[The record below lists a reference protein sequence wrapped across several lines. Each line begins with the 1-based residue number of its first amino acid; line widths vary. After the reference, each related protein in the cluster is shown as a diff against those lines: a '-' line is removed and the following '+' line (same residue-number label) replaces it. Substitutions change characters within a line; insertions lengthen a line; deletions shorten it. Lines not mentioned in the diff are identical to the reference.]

1 MKFQQ
6 VMAFFLTG
14 ATALSMSTTALAA
27 DLSDNV
33 DTTVSTTQTADEQ
46 ENNLYTKNDKD
57 LTDAEFEQKYELP
70 ENSWFTPAVRYVIE
84 NNIMLPA
91 GHIDGKEYFPWFN
104 PAENRC
110 TVAEA
115 IYNSAKL
122 VDPELT
128 ASYAGMAIKEA
139 PDYAEIPELYRDG
152 ASFCF
157 ESGIM
162 TGDSQHYL
170 RPYDSISRQE
180 FAAVLQ
186 RYITLLQKAGKITVS
201 TDTSVNTAFTDASSI
216 APWAKDAVA
225 FCQTNKLMNGD
236 NHGAFNPKGQIK
248 SVELAQVL
256 YNLSQQIKFNVQ
268 NHLLSLITGGFS
280 MSLGRQ
286 SHVTVF
292 SQNANCKN
300 TFYLL

>member
-1 MKFQQ
+1 MKFHQ

-27 DLSDNV
+27 DLSDHAE
-33 DTTVSTTQTADEQ
+33 TTVSATQAANEQ
-46 ENNLYTKNDKD
+46 ENLYTRNDKD

-70 ENSWFTPAVRYVIE
+70 ENAWFTPAVRYVIE
-84 NNIMLPA
+84 NKIMLPA
-91 GHIDGKEYFPWFN
+91 GHINGTEYFPWFN

-122 VDPELT
+122 IDPELT

-139 PDYAEIPELYRDG
+139 PDYNQIYESDRPG
-152 ASFCF
+152 MTFCF

-170 RPYDSISRQE
+170 RPDDSISRQE

-186 RYITLLQKAGKITVS
+186 RYITLLEKAGKITVS
-201 TDTSVNTAFTDASSI
+201 TKTSANTAFTDAGSI
-216 APWAKDAVA
+216 ANWAKEAVV

-236 NHGAFNPKGQIK
+236 NHGAFNPKGQVK
-248 SVELAQVL
+248 SIELAQVM
-256 YNLSQQIKFNVQ
+256 YNLSQRIQ
-268 NHLLSLITGGFS
+268 
-280 MSLGRQ
+280 
-286 SHVTVF
+286 
-292 SQNANCKN
+292 
-300 TFYLL
+300 

>member
-1 MKFQQ
+1 MKKIILC
-6 VMAFFLTG
+6 VSL
-14 ATALSMSTTALAA
+14 LSMFAAGFVGCSQKREWNHEQRKAMREALRSYRQMVYL
-27 DLSDNV
+27 D
-33 DTTVSTTQTADEQ
+33 
-46 ENNLYTKNDKD
+46 D

-84 NNIMLPA
+84 SNIMLPA

-128 ASYAGMAIKEA
+128 ASYAGMAVKEA
-139 PDYAEIPELYRDG
+139 PDYAEIPELYHDG

-170 RPYDSISRQE
+170 RPYDSVSRQE

-201 TDTSVNTAFTDASSI
+201 YSEF
-216 APWAKDAVA
+216 
-225 FCQTNKLMNGD
+225 
-236 NHGAFNPKGQIK
+236 
-248 SVELAQVL
+248 
-256 YNLSQQIKFNVQ
+256 
-268 NHLLSLITGGFS
+268 
-280 MSLGRQ
+280 
-286 SHVTVF
+286 
-292 SQNANCKN
+292 
-300 TFYLL
+300 

>member
-14 ATALSMSTTALAA
+14 ATVLSMSTTALAA
-27 DLSDNV
+27 DLPDNV
-33 DTTVSTTQTADEQ
+33 DITVSTTQTADEQ
-46 ENNLYTKNDKD
+46 ENNLYTRNDKD

-104 PAENRC
+104 PAENRYA
-110 TVAEA
+110 VANA

-122 VDPELT
+122 IDPELT

-139 PDYAEIPELYRDG
+139 PDYNQI
-152 ASFCF
+152 
-157 ESGIM
+157 
-162 TGDSQHYL
+162 
-170 RPYDSISRQE
+170 YDSISRQE

-201 TDTSVNTAFTDASSI
+201 TDTSVNTAFNDASSI

-256 YNLSQQIKFNVQ
+256 YNLSQQIK
-268 NHLLSLITGGFS
+268 
-280 MSLGRQ
+280 
-286 SHVTVF
+286 
-292 SQNANCKN
+292 
-300 TFYLL
+300 

>member
-27 DLSDNV
+27 DLSDNAE
-33 DTTVSTTQTADEQ
+33 TTVSTTQAADEQ
-46 ENNLYTKNDKD
+46 ENLYTKNDKD

-70 ENSWFTPAVRYVIE
+70 ENAWFTPAVRYVIE
-84 NNIMLPA
+84 NKIMLPA
-91 GHIDGKEYFPWFN
+91 GHINGTEFFPWFN
-104 PAENRC
+104 PAENRYA
-110 TVAEA
+110 VANA
-115 IYNSAKL
+115 IYNSAQL
-122 VDPELT
+122 IDPELT

-139 PDYAEIPELYRDG
+139 PDYDQIYESDRPG
-152 ASFCF
+152 MTFCF

-186 RYITLLQKAGKITVS
+186 RYITLLEKAGKITVS
-201 TDTSVNTAFTDASSI
+201 TDASANATFTDADSI
-216 APWAKDAVA
+216 ANWAKEPVA

-248 SVELAQVL
+248 SIELAQVM
-256 YNLSQQIKFNVQ
+256 YNLSQRIQ
-268 NHLLSLITGGFS
+268 
-280 MSLGRQ
+280 
-286 SHVTVF
+286 
-292 SQNANCKN
+292 
-300 TFYLL
+300 

>member
-27 DLSDNV
+27 DLSDNAE
-33 DTTVSTTQTADEQ
+33 TTVSTTQAADEQ
-46 ENNLYTKNDKD
+46 ENLYTKNDKD

-84 NNIMLPA
+84 NKIMLPA
-91 GHIDGKEYFPWFN
+91 GHINGTEYFPWFN
-104 PAENRC
+104 PAENRY

-122 VDPELT
+122 IDLEM
-128 ASYAGMAIKEA
+128 AAYYSGMAVKEA

-157 ESGIM
+157 EAGIM
-162 TGDSQHYL
+162 TGDSQNYL
-170 RPYDSISRQE
+170 RPNDSITRQE

-186 RYITLLQKAGKITVS
+186 RYVTLLAKDGKLTVS
-201 TDTSVNTAFTDASSI
+201 TDTSANTAFTDAGSI
-216 APWAKDAVA
+216 ASWAKEAVA

-236 NHGAFNPKGQIK
+236 NHGAFNPKGQVK
-248 SVELAQVL
+248 SVELAQVM
-256 YNLSQQIKFNVQ
+256 YNLSQRIQ
-268 NHLLSLITGGFS
+268 
-280 MSLGRQ
+280 
-286 SHVTVF
+286 
-292 SQNANCKN
+292 
-300 TFYLL
+300 

>member
-27 DLSDNV
+27 DLSDNAE
-33 DTTVSTTQTADEQ
+33 TTVSATQAADEQ
-46 ENNLYTKNDKD
+46 ENLYTRNDKD

-70 ENSWFTPAVRYVIE
+70 ENAWFTPAVRYVIE
-84 NNIMLPA
+84 NTIMFPA
-91 GHIDGKEYFPWFN
+91 GHINGTPYFPWFN

-122 VDPELT
+122 IDPELT

-139 PDYAEIPELYRDG
+139 PDYNQIGESDRPG
-152 ASFCF
+152 MTFCF

-162 TGDSQHYL
+162 TGDTQHYL

-186 RYITLLQKAGKITVS
+186 RYITLLEKAGKITVS
-201 TDTSVNTAFTDASSI
+201 TDTSANTAFTDADSI
-216 APWAKDAVA
+216 ANWAKEPVA

-248 SVELAQVL
+248 SIELAQVM
-256 YNLSQQIKFNVQ
+256 YNLSQRIQ
-268 NHLLSLITGGFS
+268 
-280 MSLGRQ
+280 
-286 SHVTVF
+286 
-292 SQNANCKN
+292 
-300 TFYLL
+300 

>member
-1 MKFQQ
+1 MIYVIHLSACDSAADKEVHSMKFQQ

-27 DLSDNV
+27 DLPDNV
-33 DTTVSTTQTADEQ
+33 DTTVSATQTADEQ
-46 ENNLYTKNDKD
+46 ENNLYTRNDKD

-104 PAENRC
+104 PAENRYA
-110 TVAEA
+110 VANA

-122 VDPELT
+122 IDPELT

-139 PDYAEIPELYRDG
+139 PDYNQIYESDRPG
-152 ASFCF
+152 MTFCF

-256 YNLSQQIKFNVQ
+256 YNLSQQIK
-268 NHLLSLITGGFS
+268 
-280 MSLGRQ
+280 
-286 SHVTVF
+286 
-292 SQNANCKN
+292 
-300 TFYLL
+300 

>member
-27 DLSDNV
+27 DLSDNAE
-33 DTTVSTTQTADEQ
+33 TTVSTTQAADEQ
-46 ENNLYTKNDKD
+46 ENLYTKNDKD

-70 ENSWFTPAVRYVIE
+70 ENAWFTPAVRYVIE
-84 NNIMLPA
+84 NKIMSPA
-91 GHIDGKEYFPWFN
+91 GHINGTPYFPWFN
-104 PAENRC
+104 PAENRYA
-110 TVAEA
+110 VANA
-115 IYNSAKL
+115 IYNSTQL
-122 VDPELT
+122 IDPELT

-139 PDYAEIPELYRDG
+139 PDYDQIYESDRPG
-152 ASFCF
+152 MTFCF

-186 RYITLLQKAGKITVS
+186 RYITLLEKAGKITVS
-201 TDTSVNTAFTDASSI
+201 TDASANAAFTDADSI
-216 APWAKDAVA
+216 QPWAKEAVA

-248 SVELAQVL
+248 SIELAQVM
-256 YNLSQQIKFNVQ
+256 YNLSQRIQ
-268 NHLLSLITGGFS
+268 
-280 MSLGRQ
+280 
-286 SHVTVF
+286 
-292 SQNANCKN
+292 
-300 TFYLL
+300 

>member
-27 DLSDNV
+27 DLSDNAE
-33 DTTVSTTQTADEQ
+33 TTVSATQAADEQ
-46 ENNLYTKNDKD
+46 ENLYTRNDKD

-70 ENSWFTPAVRYVIE
+70 ENAWFTPAVRYVIE
-84 NNIMLPA
+84 NKIMLPA
-91 GHIDGKEYFPWFN
+91 GHINGTPYFPWFN
-104 PAENRC
+104 PAENRYA
-110 TVAEA
+110 VANA

-139 PDYAEIPELYRDG
+139 PDYAEIPELHRDG

-157 ESGIM
+157 EAGIM

-186 RYITLLQKAGKITVS
+186 RYSTLLEKAGKLTVS
-201 TDTSVNTAFTDASSI
+201 TDTSANTAFTDADSI
-216 APWAKDAVA
+216 ANWAKEPVA

-248 SVELAQVL
+248 SIELAQVM
-256 YNLSQQIKFNVQ
+256 YNLSQRIQ
-268 NHLLSLITGGFS
+268 
-280 MSLGRQ
+280 
-286 SHVTVF
+286 
-292 SQNANCKN
+292 
-300 TFYLL
+300 

>member
-27 DLSDNV
+27 DLSDNAE
-33 DTTVSTTQTADEQ
+33 TTVSATQAADEQ
-46 ENNLYTKNDKD
+46 ENLYTRNDKD

-70 ENSWFTPAVRYVIE
+70 ENAWFTPAVRYVIE
-84 NNIMLPA
+84 NKIMSPA
-91 GHIDGKEYFPWFN
+91 GHINGTPYFPWFN
-104 PAENRC
+104 PAENRYA
-110 TVAEA
+110 VANA
-115 IYNSAKL
+115 IYNSTQL
-122 VDPELT
+122 IDPELT

-139 PDYAEIPELYRDG
+139 PDYDQIYESDRPG
-152 ASFCF
+152 MTFCF

-186 RYITLLQKAGKITVS
+186 RYITLLEKAGKITVS
-201 TDTSVNTAFTDASSI
+201 TDASANAAFTDADSI
-216 APWAKDAVA
+216 QPWAKEPVA

-248 SVELAQVL
+248 SIELAQVM
-256 YNLSQQIKFNVQ
+256 YNLSQRIQ
-268 NHLLSLITGGFS
+268 
-280 MSLGRQ
+280 
-286 SHVTVF
+286 
-292 SQNANCKN
+292 
-300 TFYLL
+300 

>member
-1 MKFQQ
+1 
-6 VMAFFLTG
+6 
-14 ATALSMSTTALAA
+14 
-27 DLSDNV
+27 
-33 DTTVSTTQTADEQ
+33 
-46 ENNLYTKNDKD
+46 
-57 LTDAEFEQKYELP
+57 
-70 ENSWFTPAVRYVIE
+70 
-84 NNIMLPA
+84 MLPA

-122 VDPELT
+122 VDPKLT
-128 ASYAGMAIKEA
+128 ASYAGMAVKEA

-162 TGDSQHYL
+162 TGDSQHHL

-201 TDTSVNTAFTDASSI
+201 YSEF
-216 APWAKDAVA
+216 
-225 FCQTNKLMNGD
+225 
-236 NHGAFNPKGQIK
+236 
-248 SVELAQVL
+248 
-256 YNLSQQIKFNVQ
+256 
-268 NHLLSLITGGFS
+268 
-280 MSLGRQ
+280 
-286 SHVTVF
+286 
-292 SQNANCKN
+292 
-300 TFYLL
+300 

>member
-14 ATALSMSTTALAA
+14 AAALSMSTTALAA
-27 DLSDNV
+27 DTSDTA
-33 DTTVSTTQTADEQ
+33 DTTVSSTQTADEQ
-46 ENNLYTKNDKD
+46 EDNLYLIDNKD
-57 LTDAEFEQKYELP
+57 LTDAQFEKKYELP

-91 GHIDGKEYFPWFN
+91 GHIDGKEFFPWFN
-104 PAENRC
+104 PAENRY

-122 VDPELT
+122 VAPELT
-128 ASYAGMAIKEA
+128 ASYAGMAVKET

-152 ASFCF
+152 AAFCF
-157 ESGIM
+157 EAGIM

-170 RPYDSISRQE
+170 RPNDTITRQE

-186 RYITLLQKAGKITVS
+186 WYIKLLEKAGKITVS
-201 TDTSVNTAFTDASSI
+201 TDTSTNTVFTDASSI
-216 APWAKDAVA
+216 ASWAKDAVT

-256 YNLSQQIKFNVQ
+256 YNLSQQIK
-268 NHLLSLITGGFS
+268 
-280 MSLGRQ
+280 
-286 SHVTVF
+286 
-292 SQNANCKN
+292 
-300 TFYLL
+300 